1 MCWILIPWQ
10 LQRAFSGFYSIWNL
24 VGKNVF
30 LLHAA
35 SHKGMPDPSDTA
47 QSTHSKPRMA
57 TWLIFRKTLLL
68 RFFFSCPLFRGLK
81 KSRSPRFSFPWP
93 VGDDLLVS
101 TVPSCVH
108 LGPPPPPAG
117 LPGIPTPFHWTL
129 CFHLLLFPHS
139 FTLLCWTASQ
149 WKGNTHQT
157 ILHQH
162 TNHLNTTNIK
172 MFLSSSSHGDFSPLS
187 SYHIHRHIQKLP
199 DTALSVF

>member
-35 SHKGMPDPSDTA
+35 CHKGMPDPSDTA

-93 VGDDLLVS
+93 VLLVNLHS
-101 TVPSCVH
+101 THSSKLCAFGSTPTSCRSARHPNTLPLNPPLPSPFVSSQLHSPVLSCQPVKGKH
-108 LGPPPPPAG
+108 TSKH
-117 LPGIPTPFHWTL
+117 PTPAH
-129 CFHLLLFPHS
+129 
-139 FTLLCWTASQ
+139 
-149 WKGNTHQT
+149 
-157 ILHQH
+157 
-162 TNHLNTTNIK
+162 
-172 MFLSSSSHGDFSPLS
+172 
-187 SYHIHRHIQKLP
+187 
-199 DTALSVF
+199 